1 MKIEGITARG
11 VPLLTP
17 RKTDLD
23 MDQLKEGANE
33 KHRFERK
40 IIKTAVSLTRRRS
53 GRGLPD
59 IDARHGAL
67 DT

>member
-1 MKIEGITARG
+1 MKIERITARG

-17 RKTDLD
+17 RKTDLH
-23 MDQLKEGANE
+23 MDQLKDGANE

-53 GRGLPD
+53 GRALPD
-59 IDARHGAL
+59 VDARHGAL
-67 DT
+67 DM